1 MKNTLLP
8 FNSARSRRRLVVT
21 SASICLGL
29 LAASLQARPV
39 PQNLAGGLGALVES
53 NVAIKSGQAKAS
65 FNGYATQQAAD
76 YASNAIQDTETGR
89 FLVDIYPTNNRVNAE
104 KLVPMLQKRFPS
116 FTLTALDKQY
126 RGVGVVEGFI
136 SLDDVP
142 ALGNMHEVRSVSLG
156 LKPDLDRSVRPGGGI
171 RPGTTMPLLGTAFD
185 QGVYQH
191 RVDQINKFYNPS
203 ARLTTKAR
211 E

>member
-1 MKNTLLP
+1 M
-8 FNSARSRRRLVVT
+8 
-21 SASICLGL
+21 
-29 LAASLQARPV
+29 
-39 PQNLAGGLGALVES
+39 
-53 NVAIKSGQAKAS
+53 
-65 FNGYATQQAAD
+65 
-76 YASNAIQDTETGR
+76 
-89 FLVDIYPTNNRVNAE
+89 NAE

-116 FTLTALDKQY
+116 FTLTALDKKY

-171 RPGTTMPLLGTAFD
+171 QPGTTMPLLGTAFD

-203 ARLTTKAR
+203 ARADYEGSGMSIGFFSDSIGNHGRDRRDQLRPAR
-211 E
+211 RGQ